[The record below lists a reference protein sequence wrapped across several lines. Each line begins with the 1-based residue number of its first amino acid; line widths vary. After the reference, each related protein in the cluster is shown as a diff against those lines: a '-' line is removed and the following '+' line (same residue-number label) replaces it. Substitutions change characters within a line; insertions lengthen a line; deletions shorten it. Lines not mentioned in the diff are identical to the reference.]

1 MGQFA
6 NFLITSPFLQITNP
20 AGLGGTNVTFSLPNP
35 ISGGYN
41 GRYSTQ
47 DLVNWYALGP
57 ATPFYSFLNHYRA
70 PASPKRFYRLYTP

>member
-41 GRYSTQ
+41 VEYST

-57 ATPFYSFLNHYRA
+57 ATPFYSFLDTNA
-70 PASPKRFYRLYTP
+70 PASPQRFYRLYTP